1 MSRDY
6 FYLASLPSS
15 RSSPFI
21 TYESLEE
28 RATKGTGPDSIL
40 NGDGR
45 DTSTSYGLKRF
56 QSQS

>member
-1 MSRDY
+1 MMSRDY

-28 RATKGTGPDSIL
+28 RAIKGTGPDSIL

-45 DTSTSYGLKRF
+45 DTKYVLWAETI
-56 QSQS
+56 